1 MKLGR
6 ALISVLFLST
16 LFIGF
21 KGVNQAF
28 NDADSTIE
36 LSPEQLIW
44 AKKTIS
50 LYQNHYYVSPYLFSD
65 DLISWRDYVYEL
77 CEHLIMLVMVFLIWE
92 RSRGKDIAYSRWFF
106 ALSFLDMM
114 DGAILTHNN
123 PYFYLREFPVTFNV
137 LSIPFYCGICILIHY
152 GNSHRI

>member
-36 LSPEQLIW
+36 LSPEQLVW

-50 LYQNHYYVSPYLFSD
+50 LYRDHYYVSPYLFSD
-65 DLISWRDYVYEL
+65 DLISWRDYVYET
-77 CEHLIMLVMVFLIWE
+77 CEHLGWLVMAFLLWE
-92 RSRGKDIAYSRWFF
+92 RCRNTEITYAKWFF
-106 ALSFLDMM
+106 AIKFVDMI
-114 DGAILTHNN
+114 DGVLLTHNN
-123 PYFYLREFPVTFNV
+123 AFFYLREFPVTLNV
-137 LSIPFYCGICILIHY
+137 LSIPFYCGIYILIKY